1 MQRTIVTRIDIQS
14 SFKNV
19 FIFFGFSGNGQAN
32 PIEVIITSMIL
43 IPMNGSRM
51 PPKP

>member
-1 MQRTIVTRIDIQS
+1 MQRTIVTKIDTLS
-14 SFKNV
+14 SWKKV
-19 FIFFGFSGNGQAN
+19 FIFFGFSVEGQAN
-32 PIEVIITSMIL
+32 PIEVIITSIIL